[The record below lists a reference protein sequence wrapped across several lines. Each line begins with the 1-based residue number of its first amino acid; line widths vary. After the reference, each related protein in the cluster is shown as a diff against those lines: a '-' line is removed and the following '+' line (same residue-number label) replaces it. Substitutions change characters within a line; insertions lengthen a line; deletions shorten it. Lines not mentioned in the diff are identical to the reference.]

1 MKWKIESFFQT
12 NLFKIHKWFCWFLTC
27 LDIVAQVSLL
37 CVRTSTHVFTKTIVE
52 KSGENIHLFSL
63 CMHVFGWLL
72 VKIRVR
78 LESRGAS
85 VSAFTENRCHMSPD

>member
-1 MKWKIESFFQT
+1 M
-12 NLFKIHKWFCWFLTC
+12 
-27 LDIVAQVSLL
+27 VLL
-37 CVRTSTHVFTKTIVE
+37 VFDVLGYCGTGLGTVCTSTYVFTKTIVE